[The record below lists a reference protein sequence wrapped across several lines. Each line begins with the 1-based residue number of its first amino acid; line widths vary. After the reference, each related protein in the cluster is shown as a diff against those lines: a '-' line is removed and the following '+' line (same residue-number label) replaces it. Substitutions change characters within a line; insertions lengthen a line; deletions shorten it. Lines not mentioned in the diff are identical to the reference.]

1 MEGGELPASREARLR
16 ERFRAVLTDRG
27 VAHSDDAIGFAV
39 SFVRLVLRVS
49 ITSTDDLMARRD
61 AVVAVTQARTQLGDA
76 DVADLLR
83 LAELPEFRGVVE
95 DGELAAFIARFGDSA
110 GRMIREEEASELD
123 LEGFARTYG
132 TGEALLL
139 LDALFNVITSNGGL
153 DRNALRRL
161 EAAAIDL
168 GIDGM
173 LFAALRRK
181 HDAAHAGGEWTVAL
195 TGDRIRIGRSPG
207 GDVVLSDPQ
216 VALRH
221 ADLVRTDHGGWRIV
235 DQESGRPTV
244 LNGRPVASSPVN
256 PGDEVR
262 LGPCVLRIE
271 PGGAELRVHTDRSF
285 AALSARRLTRRI
297 GDVSLLDDLSFTVFS
312 GEVVAMIG
320 PSGCGKT
327 TLLNAIAG
335 VTPAD
340 SGQVLFDGDDF
351 HTLLRAERQR
361 VGIVPQDDIVHP
373 ELTVEESLYFG
384 ARLRFGSDVSEA
396 DIDAEVNRV
405 LNELGIDHIR
415 RSRIGDALRRGI
427 SGGQRKRVNLGQEL
441 LSRSTRVLFLDE
453 PTSGLDPR
461 ASQDIV
467 RLVRQLADRGRIVFI
482 VTHDLTP
489 QVIAQVDHLMV
500 LAPGGRLAFFGPPTA
515 ACKYFGV
522 QTPDAIFN
530 RFADKQPAEWGD
542 SYRPS
547 ADARV
552 YVQAREH
559 LLTLEGARPVSK
571 VTPTPPPRRSGI
583 KQLRTLVRRYAK
595 VKGRDV
601 GGLTVLLAQAPI
613 LAAVMKIVFRA
624 PTKEMLF
631 MLSLSCLWFGMSA
644 SVRELISDRVI
655 WLRERRVGVRPVPYL
670 GSKVAVLGALVGVQC
685 AAFALMNMMLHPSFF
700 ENGFGAFT
708 LMGVAALTGICGM
721 TLGLVVSALNQ
732 SSEGAVGMLPLLLIP
747 QISFSG
753 LLLSLRHMGPF
764 SHSLTNFN
772 PARYAYDA
780 MLKVGERIASV
791 PERGTGEWEVR
802 GITGDL
808 YNLGF
813 KGAAADDMGLS
824 MGQLCGRLL
833 AFGALFLT
841 VALWRVWRRKAD

>member
-1 MEGGELPASREARLR
+1 MEDGALPISREARLR
-16 ERFRAVLTDRG
+16 ERFRVALAGKG
-27 VAHSDDAIGFAV
+27 VAHSEDAVGFAV
-39 SFVRLVLRVS
+39 AFVRLVLRVS
-49 ITSTDDLMARRD
+49 IASAEDLAARRD
-61 AVVAVTQARTQLGDA
+61 AVQLVTGQRTQLGAD
-76 DVADLLR
+76 DVAALLL
-83 LAELPEFRGVVE
+83 LAELPEFRAVVE
-95 DGELAAFIARFGDSA
+95 EGELAAFIARFGDSA

-139 LDALFNVITSNGGL
+139 LDALFHVITSNGGL
-153 DRNALRRL
+153 DRNVLRRL

-181 HDAAHAGGEWTVAL
+181 HDAPHAGGEWTVAL

-207 GDVVLSDPQ
+207 GDIVLSDPQ

-221 ADLVRTDHGGWRIV
+221 ADLVRTDNGGWRIV

-256 PGDEVR
+256 HGDEVR
-262 LGPCVLRIE
+262 VGPCILHIE
-271 PGGAELRVHTDRSF
+271 PGGTDLRIRTDRSF

-297 GDVSLLDDLSFTVFS
+297 GEVSLLDDLSFTVFS

-335 VTPAD
+335 VKTAD
-340 SGQVLFDGDDF
+340 SGQVLFDGEDF

-373 ELTVEESLYFG
+373 ELTVEESLTFG
-384 ARLRFGSDVSEA
+384 ARLRFGSNTTDVE
-396 DIDAEVNRV
+396 IEGEVNRV

-500 LAPGGRLAFFGPPTA
+500 LAPGGRLAFFGPPQA

-530 RFADKQPAEWGD
+530 RFSDKQPAEWGD
-542 SYRPS
+542 AYRLS

-552 YVQAREH
+552 YVLAREH
-559 LLTLEGARPVSK
+559 LLTLEGARPASQ
-571 VTPTPPPRRSGI
+571 TAPTPPPRRSGV
-583 KQLRTLVRRYAK
+583 KQVQTLVRRYAL

-601 GGLTVLLAQAPI
+601 GGLIVLLAQAPI
-613 LAAVMKIVFRA
+613 LAGVMKIVFRA

-670 GSKVAVLGALVGVQC
+670 GSKVVVLGALVGAQC
-685 AAFALMNMMLHPSFF
+685 AAFALMNMLLHPSMFH
-700 ENGFGAFT
+700 NGFGAFS

-753 LLLSLRHMGPF
+753 LLLSLRHMSGF
-764 SHSLTNFN
+764 SHAITNLN

-780 MLKVGERIASV
+780 MLKVGTRIASV
-791 PERGTGEWEVR
+791 PERGTGDWVIREVK
-802 GITGDL
+802 GDL

-813 KGAAADDMGLS
+813 KPAAPDDMGLS
-824 MGQLCGRLL
+824 MGQLCARLI
-833 AFGALFLT
+833 AFGVLFLS